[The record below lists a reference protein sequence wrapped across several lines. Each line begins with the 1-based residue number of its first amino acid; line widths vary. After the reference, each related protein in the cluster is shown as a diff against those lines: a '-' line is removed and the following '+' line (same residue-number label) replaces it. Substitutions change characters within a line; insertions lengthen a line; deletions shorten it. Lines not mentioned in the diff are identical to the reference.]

1 MQFLGQPSV
10 PAALAV
16 AVPAQLWPLPS
27 APPLRVGDRMYPS
40 WRIPEDFCYM
50 QRRQV
55 LGLTPRQIGMG
66 GRGDLAHQLA
76 ALLARQPLIQ
86 GRACVSWRATVQQD

>member
-1 MQFLGQPSV
+1 
-10 PAALAV
+10 
-16 AVPAQLWPLPS
+16 
-27 APPLRVGDRMYPS
+27 
-40 WRIPEDFCYM
+40 M

-55 LGLTPRQIGMG
+55 LGLNPRQIGMG